1 MSHRGIFRE
10 GSVAEEIARAEV
22 LRWERVWHVG
32 GAEGSS
38 LWLEQSKRGER
49 VGGEEVEGSVGVRPS
64 RVLQDF
70 LRSELESLEALSG
83 GVE

>member
-1 MSHRGIFRE
+1 MSHMGIFRE

-32 GAEGSS
+32 GAEGRS

-64 RVLQDF
+64 GSYRIF
-70 LRSELESLEALSG
+70 F
-83 GVE
+83 GVSWNHWRL